1 MEECIVLKN
10 EMNRDVKRR
19 IRKYRL
25 RCKKYIIEEIGYKG
39 VNTII
44 KNIIITGS
52 NNI

>member
-10 EMNRDVKRR
+10 EIYGAVKRR
-19 IRKYRL
+19 IRKNRL
-25 RCKKYIIEEIGYKG
+25 KFIIEEIGYKG
-39 VNTII
+39 VNKII